1 MVSCC
6 LALVCLPLLVG
17 CQPTATTLTAGSITE
32 QKAYEIGYAA
42 LAKKLGYAPPSRD
55 RWQWWTIRRDMVEGR
70 DVWRV
75 GADFAPAGG
84 GDHGSAIIDAT
95 TGEVISVQTGR
106 HLR

>member
-1 MVSCC
+1 
-6 LALVCLPLLVG
+6 LLLLVG
-17 CQPTATTLTAGSITE
+17 CQPTVTTLKPESITE

-42 LAKKLGYAPPSRD
+42 LAKKLGYEPPGRD
-55 RWQWWTIRRDMVEGR
+55 RWQWWTIRRNKVDGR
-70 DVWRV
+70 DVWIV

-84 GDHGSAIIDAT
+84 GDHGHAVIDAA